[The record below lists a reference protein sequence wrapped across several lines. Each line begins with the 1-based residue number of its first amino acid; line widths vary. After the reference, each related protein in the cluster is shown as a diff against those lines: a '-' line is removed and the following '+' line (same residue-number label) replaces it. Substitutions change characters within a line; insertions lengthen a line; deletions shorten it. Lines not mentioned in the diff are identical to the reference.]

1 MELQRLRNARGLK
14 PSQLARL
21 AGHHS
26 VARLL
31 SEVNISSGPQP
42 YASAATASSS
52 AAPAELPRRAAR
64 AALPARQDPG
74 RLPAGSPERGSMS
87 QDALLAALTQRAR
100 LLLSLRATTLD
111 PETKQ
116 LDSSGDSS
124 EVCSIRTRL
133 MNFAHIASQL
143 DDNPLQCLDQ
153 SSRDR
158 KGI

>member
-21 AGHHS
+21 AGHHT

-42 YASAATASSS
+42 YASAATAASSS
-52 AAPAELPRRAAR
+52 VVAAELPRRAAR

-74 RLPAGSPERGSMS
+74 RLPASSPERGGLS
-87 QDALLAALTQRAR
+87 QEALLAALTQRAR

-111 PETKQ
+111 PDRNQE
-116 LDSSGDSS
+116 DSSGDSS
-124 EVCSIRTRL
+124 EVLLQPSVHEECARCRSIAVLIHST
-133 MNFAHIASQL
+133 
-143 DDNPLQCLDQ
+143 
-153 SSRDR
+153 
-158 KGI
+158 

>member
-42 YASAATASSS
+42 YASGAAAASSS
-52 AAPAELPRRAAR
+52 VAAAELPRRAGR

-74 RLPAGSPERGSMS
+74 RLPAGSPERGGMS
-87 QDALLAALTQRAR
+87 QEALLAALTQRAR

-111 PETKQ
+111 PDRNQEEP
-116 LDSSGDSS
+116 SGDSS
-124 EVCSIRTRL
+124 EVLPQHSVR
-133 MNFAHIASQL
+133 
-143 DDNPLQCLDQ
+143 
-153 SSRDR
+153 
-158 KGI
+158 G